1 MLKKKKIIAI
11 KVAIYLNL
19 RMKKL
24 RKRLPLSLTLIS
36 SMKLK
41 LEKNYRSISQG
52 DSLYQ
57 DTSED
62 HLYHLFHSNN
72 THKFIKDSSHHMTM
86 KA

>member
-11 KVAIYLNL
+11 KVAIYLNR

-24 RKRLPLSLTLIS
+24 KKRLRLSSTQIY

-41 LEKNYRSISQG
+41 LEKNYPSISQG
-52 DSLYQ
+52 DNLYQ

-62 HLYHLFHSNN
+62 HLYHLFHKYN